1 LDKAV
6 SFAVCDD
13 DEIICEAICNRIDKL
28 LAKFG
33 LSASIDKYVSP
44 VALYKNI
51 EGGQRKYDAL
61 FLDIDMPKLNGIDL
75 AKAIKKA
82 EEAPDIIFV
91 SNREEM
97 VFDTFSV
104 RPFGFV
110 RKNNFTNDLIDTL
123 RSYVNTRMNKNAYIG
138 IKTNNNS
145 VVRKLKVSDI
155 VYIESFRYKQYI
167 YMADN
172 EEIECRMSM
181 EEFEKKLANYDIVRM
196 YKGYLVNLKYV
207 QKIERTGVLV
217 NYKGGV
223 NINVSRDK
231 VQELKAIYLNYLRK
245 MGTVL
250 FNGES

>member
-1 LDKAV
+1 
-6 SFAVCDD
+6 
-13 DEIICEAICNRIDKL
+13 
-28 LAKFG
+28 
-33 LSASIDKYVSP
+33 
-44 VALYKNI
+44 
-51 EGGQRKYDAL
+51 
-61 FLDIDMPKLNGIDL
+61 MPKLNGIDL

-91 SNREEM
+91 SYREEM

-110 RKNNFTNDLIDTL
+110 RKNNFTNRSDRYFAFLCQYANEQKTL
-123 RSYVNTRMNKNAYIG
+123 NIG

-245 MGTVL
+245 RAPYFLT
-250 FNGES
+250 ESQ